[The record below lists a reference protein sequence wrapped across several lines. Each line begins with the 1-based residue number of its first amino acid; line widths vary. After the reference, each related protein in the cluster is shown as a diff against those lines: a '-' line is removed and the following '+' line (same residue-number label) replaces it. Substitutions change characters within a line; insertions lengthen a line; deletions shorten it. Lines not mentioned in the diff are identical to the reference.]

1 MSEPTSNNLKYL
13 EENYKPSDIQ
23 KLLDS
28 GRTLKGAICVELG
41 VSYNVLNHY
50 MKRHNLVY
58 MSKVKSKRI
67 EREKRQ
73 ALIKNAQKVSI
84 DNSVYQERTDALEK
98 FYEQLARKRQ
108 KRMLK
113 ELIDPYGD

>member
-13 EENYKPSDIQ
+13 EENYKPSEIQ

-28 GRTLKGAICVELG
+28 GRTLKNGICVELG

-50 MKRHNLVY
+50 MKRHNLAY

-73 ALIKNAQKVSI
+73 ALFNNTQKISA
-84 DNSVYQERTDALEK
+84 DNSIYQDTEDALKK
-98 FYEQLARKRQ
+98 FYDMLTKKRQ

-113 ELIDPYGD
+113 ELIDPYD

>member
-28 GRTLKGAICVELG
+28 GRTLKGEICIELG

-50 MKRHNLVY
+50 MKCHNLVY
-58 MSKVKSKRI
+58 MSKVKLKVI

-73 ALIKNAQKVSI
+73 ALFKNTQKISV
-84 DNSVYQERTDALEK
+84 DNSIYQETTDALEK

>member
-28 GRTLKGAICVELG
+28 GRTLKGEICIELG

-58 MSKVKSKRI
+58 MSKVKLKVI

-73 ALIKNAQKVSI
+73 ARFKNTQKISV
-84 DNSVYQERTDALEK
+84 DNSIYQEKADALEK
-98 FYEQLARKRQ
+98 FYKMLAKKKEKRAL
-108 KRMLK
+108 RELK
-113 ELIDPYGD
+113 NPYDW

>member
-28 GRTLKGAICVELG
+28 GRTLKGAICIELG

-73 ALIKNAQKVSI
+73 ALFKNTQKISV
-84 DNSVYQERTDALEK
+84 DNSIYHDTEDAIK
-98 FYEQLARKRQ
+98 SFYEMLAKKKQ
-108 KRMLK
+108 KRMLRD
-113 ELIDPYGD
+113 LFDPYGD

>member
-1 MSEPTSNNLKYL
+1 MTEPISNNLKYL

-58 MSKVKSKRI
+58 MSKVKLKVI

-73 ALIKNAQKVSI
+73 ARIKNTQKISV
-84 DNSVYQERTDALEK
+84 DNSIYQERTDALEK
-98 FYEQLARKRQ
+98 FYEMLAKKRA

-113 ELIDPYGD
+113 ELLDPYGD

>member
-13 EENYKPSDIQ
+13 EENYKPSQIQ

-28 GRTLKGAICVELG
+28 GRTLKGEICVELG
-41 VSYNVLNHY
+41 VPYGVLHHY

-73 ALIKNAQKVSI
+73 ALINNTQKISA
-84 DNSVYQERTDALEK
+84 DNSIYHDTEDAIK
-98 FYEQLARKRQ
+98 NFYEMLAKKKQ

-113 ELIDPYGD
+113 ELFDPYGD